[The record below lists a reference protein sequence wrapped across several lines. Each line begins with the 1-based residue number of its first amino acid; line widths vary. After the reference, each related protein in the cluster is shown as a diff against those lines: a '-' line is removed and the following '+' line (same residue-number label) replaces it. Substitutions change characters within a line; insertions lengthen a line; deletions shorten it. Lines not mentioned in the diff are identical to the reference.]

1 MAPREARTA
10 SVGGG
15 VTTTT
20 TPRKGARPVTTRLG
34 IEKTPTGLPGL
45 DTATRGGLPRIGT
58 TLLSGR
64 AGSGKTVLALQVAA
78 LAARQGRSSIV
89 VSFEEPPEQLRRNTR
104 SFPWG
109 DALAMGDRV
118 RLVDGRPQLSDHVAG
133 AFDVEGLLAVL
144 DALAAE
150 SAPAWIVLDGID
162 QLLALQPDEATAITE
177 IRRIDEWSRE
187 RGLATLLTCK
197 RTETGTSGRAY
208 LDAIEFLLS
217 TSITLSTTSSGRRL
231 ARHLRIVKYRGSPH
245 ATDDIPMI
253 VDEGGVHLPLTATFP
268 PEVASVERVGSGIPH
283 LDAILGGGIF
293 RGSTLLI
300 SGAPGTSKSTLAA
313 SFALAA
319 AERDETALFLS
330 FDEPPS
336 NIVRNVA
343 SVGID
348 LAPHIERGRVA
359 VRFRAAWE
367 SSAEQHVIR
376 IQQLLD
382 EVKPALLVID
392 PVSALQ
398 KASHVDDAYLAI
410 EYVLSLTRSRNIT
423 TLMTSLT
430 NNDEPSSEATLSH
443 TSTIADTWI
452 TLDYRVL
459 GGERNRALSIVKSRG
474 TAHSN
479 QVRELLLGNEGIEL
493 ASVYRYGSDVLM
505 GTARV
510 QAEDRARA
518 QRVEADRDRARRRR
532 DLEDRLA
539 ATETHRQEAARE
551 AERLRSS
558 LDAERRADRLED
570 EAEAEHE
577 AGIVARREP
586 GARSGGTR
594 RESTPDPS
602 SDDVRRND

>member
-1 MAPREARTA
+1 M
-10 SVGGG
+10 
-15 VTTTT
+15 
-20 TPRKGARPVTTRLG
+20 TTRLG
-34 IEKTPTGLPGL
+34 IDKAPTGLPGL
-45 DTATRGGLPRIGT
+45 DAATHGGLPRVGT
-58 TLLSGR
+58 TLVSGR
-64 AGSGKTVLALQVAA
+64 AGSGKTVLALQIAA
-78 LAARQGRSSIV
+78 LAARKGRPSIV
-89 VSFEEPPEQLRRNTR
+89 VSFEEPPEQLRRNAR

-109 DALAMGDRV
+109 DALQAEDRV
-118 RLVDGRPQLSDHVAG
+118 RLVDARPQLSDHVAG
-133 AFDVEGLLAVL
+133 TFDVEGLLAVL

-150 SAPAWIVLDGID
+150 TAPAWIVLDGID
-162 QLLALQPDEATAITE
+162 QLLALQSDEATAITE
-177 IRRIDEWSRE
+177 IRRIDEWSRD

-197 RTETGTSGRAY
+197 RTEAGTAGRAY

-217 TSITLSTTSSGRRL
+217 TSIALSTTSTGRRL

-253 VDEGGVHLPLTATFP
+253 VDHDGVHLPLATTAP
-268 PEVASVERVGSGIPH
+268 PQVASLERVGSGIPD
-283 LDAILGGGIF
+283 LDAILGGGIY

-319 AERDETALFLS
+319 AERDESALVLS

-348 LAPHIERGRVA
+348 LAPHIERGRIA

-367 SSAEQHVIR
+367 SSAEQHVIGL
-376 IQQLLD
+376 QQLLD
-382 EVKPALLVID
+382 EVKPALLVVD

-398 KASHVDDAYLAI
+398 KASGADDAYLAI
-410 EYVLSLTRSRNIT
+410 EYILSLTRSRNIT

-452 TLDYRVL
+452 TLDYRIL

-479 QVRELLLGNEGIEL
+479 QVRELLLGDDGVSL

-505 GTARV
+505 GTARI
-510 QAEDRARA
+510 QAESRARA
-518 QRVEADRDRARRRR
+518 QRFEADRDRARRLR

-551 AERLRSS
+551 AERLRRS
-558 LDAERRADRLED
+558 LDAERRADRLAD
-570 EAEAEHE
+570 AAEAEHE

-586 GARSGGTR
+586 DARPSGSRAAGTR
-594 RESTPDPS
+594 TPDAEAADVADRS

>member
-1 MAPREARTA
+1 MTPTTIA
-10 SVGGG
+10 S
-15 VTTTT
+15 
-20 TPRKGARPVTTRLG
+20 KEHSVTTRLG
-34 IEKTPTGLPGL
+34 IDKAPTGLPGL
-45 DTATRGGLPRIGT
+45 DLATGGGLPRIGT

-64 AGSGKTVLALQVAA
+64 AGTGKTVLALQMAA

-89 VSFEEPPEQLRRNTR
+89 VSFEEPPDQLRHNTR

-109 DALAMGDRV
+109 DALATDGQV
-118 RLVDGRPQLSDHVAG
+118 RLVDGRPQVSDQVSG
-133 AFDVEGLLAVL
+133 TFDMEGLLAVL

-150 SAPAWIVLDGID
+150 SQPTWIVLDGID

-177 IRRIDEWSRE
+177 IRRVDEWTRR
-187 RGLATLLTCK
+187 RGIATLLTCK
-197 RTETGTSGRAY
+197 RTEVGTPGRAY
-208 LDAIEFLLS
+208 LEAIEFLLS
-217 TSITLSTTSSGRRL
+217 TSIALSATSSGRRL
-231 ARHLRIVKYRGSPH
+231 SRHLRIVKYRGTSH

-253 VDEGGVHLPLTATFP
+253 LDEGGVHLPLATVAP
-268 PEVASVERVGSGIPH
+268 ASTASVERVGSGIPD

-319 AERDETALFLS
+319 AERGETALFLS
-330 FDEPPS
+330 FDEPPA

-348 LAPHIERGRVA
+348 LAPHIERGRISVH
-359 VRFRAAWE
+359 FRAAWE

-376 IQQLLD
+376 VQQLLD
-382 EVKPALLVID
+382 EMKPDLFVID

-398 KASHVDDAYLAI
+398 KASPVEDAYLAV
-410 EYVLSLTRSRNIT
+410 EYILSLTRARNVT
-423 TLMTSLT
+423 TLLTSLT
-430 NNDEPSSEATLSH
+430 NEGDSSSEATLSH
-443 TSTIADTWI
+443 TSTIADSWI

-479 QVRELLLGNEGIEL
+479 QVRELLLGAGGIEL

-505 GTARV
+505 GTARLY
-510 QAEDRARA
+510 AENRARA
-518 QRVEADRDRARRRR
+518 ERSEAARDRARRLRE
-532 DLEDRLA
+532 LEERLA
-539 ATETHRQEAARE
+539 TTEAQQHAAATE
-551 AERLRSS
+551 AERLRKS
-558 LDAERRADRLED
+558 LDAERRADSLTD
-570 EAEAEHE
+570 EADVEEEAD
-577 AGIVARREP
+577 IVARREP
-586 GARSGGTR
+586 GPRPGGSRPANTN
-594 RESTPDPS
+594 PDGPRPVDAPDRT